1 MLMNVPAVE
10 LKQLS
15 IEFTARSSLFSLSTK
30 VRAVKNIDL
39 VMPLHSVTGLVGESG
54 SGKSTIARLI
64 AGAIRPTSGELFF
77 YGEKVTY
84 GTKKAKSTFST
95 VRLVFQDP
103 LQSFNPRLT
112 IYQQLM
118 EIAYYSGIERKT
130 TRCHDF
136 DLDQAVRCKIH
147 EVGLRDELLPRY
159 PHQVSQGQLQR
170 FSIARALL
178 SNPQILLFD
187 ESLASLDITIQVQVL
202 NLLKKLRDERGL
214 TYLFISHDIRL
225 IKAFCDRAVV
235 VLKGEI
241 VEQGDTQSILR
252 DPKHEYTKKI
262 VQALF

>member
-1 MLMNVPAVE
+1 MLVNVPAVE

-15 IEFTARSSLFSLSTK
+15 IEFTAKSSLFSLGTK
-30 VRAVKNIDL
+30 VQAVKNIDL
-39 VMPLHSVTGLVGESG
+39 IVPLHSVTGLVGESG

-77 YGEKVTY
+77 YGEKVAY
-84 GTKKAKSTFST
+84 GTKKAKATFST

-118 EIAYYSGIERKT
+118 EIAYYGGIEAKT
-130 TRCHDF
+130 TRCP

-147 EVGLRDELLPRY
+147 EVGLGDELLPRY

-178 SNPQILLFD
+178 SNPHILLFD

-202 NLLKKLRDERGL
+202 NLLKKLRVEKGL
-214 TYLFISHDIRL
+214 TYLFISHDLRL
-225 IKAFCDRAVV
+225 VKAVCDRVV
-235 VLKGEI
+235 VLLRGAI
-241 VEQGDTQSILR
+241 VEQGETQSMLK
-252 DPKHEYTKKI
+252 DPQHQYTKKI